1 MINPLSSRQGADQI
15 RVLFFLGEIMKKAEK
30 NQMKDRN
37 KNIGKIWIDEHTPYE
52 KRTTGSGLMFGGRY
66 VNERK

>member
-1 MINPLSSRQGADQI
+1 M
-15 RVLFFLGEIMKKAEK
+15 LFFLGEIMEKTEK
-30 NQMKDRN
+30 NQKKDRS

-52 KRTTGSGLMFGGRY
+52 KRTTGSGLSFGGRY